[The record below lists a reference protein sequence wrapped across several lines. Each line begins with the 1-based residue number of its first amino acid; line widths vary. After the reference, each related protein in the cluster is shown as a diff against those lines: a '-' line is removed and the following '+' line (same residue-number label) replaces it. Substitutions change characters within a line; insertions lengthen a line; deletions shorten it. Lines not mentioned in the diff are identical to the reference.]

1 MKTLSLL
8 ALGALTLSACDFAG
22 GSADLLPLPVA
33 SIEAAGLETPAAVT
47 DTDGRIDRFVEI
59 QNAVGQTIWRSAT
72 TDADPAE
79 AFSVTVPQDVQVAS
93 ATQSLL
99 IAVYDYDTD
108 YSTGSQ
114 LVSRSQPF
122 TATDLSASAELT
134 RVAVDDRGR
143 ATDGSFTIRSSS
155 AQ

>member
-22 GSADLLPLPVA
+22 GSADLAPLPVA
-33 SIEAAGLETPAAVT
+33 SIEATGISVPADVT
-47 DTDGRIDRFVEI
+47 DADGRIDRFVEI

-79 AFSVTVPQDVQVAS
+79 AISVPVPEAVQIAS
-93 ATQSLL
+93 STQGVLV
-99 IAVYDYDTD
+99 AVYDYDTD
-108 YSTGSQ
+108 FTTGSQ
-114 LVSRSQPF
+114 LISRSLTF
-122 TATDLSASAELT
+122 TATDLATSPELM
-134 RVAVDDRGR
+134 RNAVDARGR
-143 ATDGSFTIRSSS
+143 ATTGAYTIRSS

>member
-22 GSADLLPLPVA
+22 GSADLSPLPVA
-33 SIEAAGLETPAAVT
+33 SIQATGLSAPAGVADAGGT
-47 DTDGRIDRFVEI
+47 IDRFVEI

-72 TDADPAE
+72 TSGADAAA
-79 AFSVTVPQDVQVAS
+79 AFEISVPSDVQVVS
-93 ATQSLL
+93 ATQGLL

-108 YSTGSQ
+108 FTTGSQ

-122 TATDLSASAELT
+122 TATDLAASTELT
-134 RVAVDDRGR
+134 RVALDDRGR
-143 ATDGSFTIRSSS
+143 TTAGSYTIRSA